1 MNAFSTPTTW
11 QRLART
17 LALLATVALTATAA
31 IVQLASRA
39 DAETSNQRLVDAVLS
54 GTAFAIMRHALAP
67 GTGDPS
73 NFDVNDCTTQRNL
86 SDRGRDQSRRIG
98 ARLKSLGLDTA
109 AVFTSQWCRCRETAE
124 LLGLGD
130 VTELP
135 ALNSFFQSMDQR
147 TPQTNE
153 LKRWLSERGN
163 AGPLML
169 VTHQVNISALTG
181 SFTSSGE
188 IVVAR
193 LQDDGTVEVLGSIET
208 R

>member
-1 MNAFSTPTTW
+1 MNAISSPITW
-11 QRLART
+11 LRLART
-17 LALLATVALTATAA
+17 LALVAMVALTATAA
-31 IVQLASRA
+31 IFQLAARA
-39 DAETSNQRLVDAVLS
+39 DAETSNQRLVDAVRS

-86 SDRGRDQSRRIG
+86 SDSGREQSRRIG
-98 ARLKSLGLDTA
+98 ARLKGLGLETA

-124 LLGLGD
+124 LLGLGG

-163 AGPLML
+163 PGPLML

-181 SFTSSGE
+181 SVKSAGE
-188 IVVAR
+188 SVVAR
-193 LQDDGTVEVLGSIET
+193 LQDKGTVEVHGSIET